1 MRVRV
6 QYTVS
11 GEDGNSVLAFA
22 NTVGQPVD
30 KIAKIALIKYIN
42 NVLSKAEKMAADKM
56 ASDYSLEL
64 NDGTGT
70 ELHSAGVVETQ
81 DSASDSQEL

>member
-1 MRVRV
+1 MRVRI
-6 QYTVS
+6 QYTMS

-42 NVLSKAEKMAADKM
+42 NVLSKAEKMAADKL
-56 ASDYSLEL
+56 ASDYDLEL
-64 NDGTGT
+64 TDGTGT
-70 ELHSAGVVETQ
+70 ELHPTGVAETS
-81 DSASDSQEL
+81 DSALNSQEL

>member
-1 MRVRV
+1 MRVRI
-6 QYTVS
+6 QYTMS

-42 NVLSKAEKMAADKM
+42 NVLSKAEKMAADKL
-56 ASDYSLEL
+56 ASDHDLEL

-70 ELHSAGVVETQ
+70 ELHPAGTAETS
-81 DSASDSQEL
+81 DSASNSQKL